1 MVLGSTFKENVS
13 YPNEETFNLLDMGE
27 GERIYSPIRITQ
39 DEYTDRMNEGIMSM
53 NDKIEEVIITTVK
66 DSMTGKKKAS
76 KSK

>member
-1 MVLGSTFKENVS
+1 
-13 YPNEETFNLLDMGE
+13 MGE